1 MESRRDIFISYKNDG
16 EGIHFAGRLADKLKN
31 IGYEVYYNQYEQH
44 AGDFPEE
51 LREAVKNCK
60 DFILIVTQ
68 PCLDQL
74 IKHEKID
81 WVRDELLTAHRSGK
95 NIIPLLM
102 PGVSMPKDKDDMPDD
117 LRFLPDKNAITF
129 PEKLYDKSPFDI
141 LMEWMNSKPEKND
154 QYRNSFNNN
163 QEYDVTQDFND
174 TLALAQSGDV
184 KAMYEIGIM
193 YYFGF
198 SSPDGNNSSSN
209 YREAARWFK
218 KVAES
223 ESEYAAYA
231 NTMIAKMYFAGI
243 MPLYGQSFKKC
254 LEHYRKAADVDSY
267 AKSKL
272 DLNTLQGLGCEF
284 DYSNLEKIAAYWAD
298 KEYDNNRMDSR
309 LFSDIAAVC
318 ISYGQFDKATKIY
331 ERIKGD
337 NASVYYQIGLLYKRG
352 VYNLKPGDVP
362 VPNYEM
368 AKYYFKKAADKGKT
382 EATYELGNLFFNPIN
397 NEEPDFEKAKKYF
410 KTAADKGNSESQYK
424 LGWIYEYGLDGDG
437 KNYLQAIKYYEM
449 AADND
454 HCLASLQLAQIY
466 QQPEVCNYKKAFDN
480 AKKSAKGGCD
490 IAKFI
495 LGNMYFFGRGTGA
508 NIEQAREWYE
518 KAYDDGIYQAK
529 FMLEKIEKMF

>member
-1 MESRRDIFISYKNDG
+1 MKSRRDIFISYKNDG
-16 EGIHFAGRLADKLKN
+16 EGRYFAKGLSDLLKSM
-31 IGYEVYYNQYEQH
+31 GYEVYYNPDEQH
-44 AGDFPEE
+44 SGKFPDRLRKAIEE
-51 LREAVKNCK
+51 CK
-60 DFILIVTQ
+60 DFLLVLTT
-68 PCLDQL
+68 PCLEQL
-74 IKHEKID
+74 MRHDKID
-81 WVRDELLTAHRSGK
+81 WVREELLTAHRNGK

-117 LRFLPDKNAITF
+117 LQFLPDNDAINISE
-129 PEKLYDKSPFDI
+129 PYDKSPLDI
-141 LMEWMNSKPEKND
+141 LTKWINSKPEKND

-163 QEYDVTQDFND
+163 REYDVTQDFND
-174 TLALAQSGDV
+174 TLELAQSGDV

-243 MPLYGQSFKKC
+243 VPLYGQSFKKC
-254 LEHYRKAADVDSY
+254 IEHYRKAADVDSY
-267 AKSKL
+267 AKSKF
-272 DLNTLQGLGCEF
+272 DLMTLQGLGCEF
-284 DYSNLEKIAAYWAD
+284 DYSNLEKIVASWVD
-298 KEYDNNRMDSR
+298 EEYDNDRMDSR
-309 LFSDIAAVC
+309 LFSDIAAVYV
-318 ISYGQFDKATKIY
+318 SYGQFDKAAKIY

-352 VYNLKPGDVP
+352 VYNLKPGDIP
-362 VPNYEM
+362 VPDYEM
-368 AKYYFKKAADKGKT
+368 AKNYFKKAADKGKT

-397 NEEPDFEKAKKYF
+397 NDEPDFEKAKKYF

-437 KNYLQAIKYYEM
+437 KDYLQAIKYYEM
-449 AADND
+449 AADNG
-454 HCLASLQLAQIY
+454 HCLASLQLAQLY

-480 AKKSAKGGCD
+480 AKKSAKDGCD
-490 IAKFI
+490 IAEFI
-495 LGNMYFFGRGTGA
+495 LGNMYFFGRGTEA
-508 NIEQAREWYE
+508 NIAEARKWYE
-518 KAYDDGIYQAK
+518 KASDHGVYQAE
-529 FMLEKIEKMF
+529 FMLEKIKKMF